1 MSLIPNGKPFYY
13 PLYPEIE
20 PCEENEEIEC
30 ELLGKKKEE
39 LSNSNNNNTSEEN
52 NNSVDV
58 LTSIFETQK
67 EKKKRTKGQK
77 NAIFDFLQKSELIE
91 KIKKEYNKDTSKNTN
106 DNNNN
111 VVGIEE
117 KINSIIKAC
126 AETLTFQTVPKGNL
140 LFRYK
145 DIGDK
150 CYFLIKGRLSI
161 LKPQELEVQMSYD
174 EYIRYLIELDRLEEL
189 NLLDIVIQKNFTVF
203 PVDNIEELRQL
214 FHSYFAIYF
223 NKILHLKKGGITLS
237 EVDYFF
243 STYNQKYSAFNT
255 EKAEIEEKFKL
266 RQRGGRYVNEWITFL
281 LGKIK
286 PSIEDILFFNSYK
299 FIMNTNSQP
308 QVVKVTIIK
317 YQLFMYLTSG
327 SFFGEIALEQNEKKR
342 NASIRVEENC
352 VVAHL
357 PCEQY
362 LQLIY
367 PNSKKSKMKDL
378 SFLCSNFFF
387 RSLSPI
393 IFEKHFYHNFKKCSM
408 LYSAN
413 VYEQGGKVRELFF
426 LKKGKIKIEF
436 TGSVINMHNMIK
448 LIIDKLEE
456 KTNLLSQSEIIELKH
471 LYLSD
476 PEIVRIKNK
485 DEIFKKDINKTQTFE
500 LFLLNNCEIIGI
512 EELFLDINFITTCT
526 VVTEKVSLMKID
538 VDNLRTIFENEKS
551 VEKSFNHLAYKKII
565 TLIKRVNY
573 LKRNMIN
580 RALFRMKKDNG
591 MIRSKSTAEIQ
602 SEIGGR
608 VRKSI
613 LTDIKSAQLKLTNEK
628 KEFYKLMNDLS
639 ANRKIA
645 INVPQVNLKKENNP
659 LRFTNSL
666 LNRNKELNSR
676 LMNVSNSSF
685 LKPKE
690 KKKTIIKIKGNYF
703 TADSIEN
710 EIQQSNQNFLIN
722 YSSSR
727 NLKKEDNNNMQN
739 NSSGTNHLTQIS
751 LVNLSQI
758 QSNEQNENEVKQSL
772 PEIKKMFFAQK
783 FNINNSNKV
792 QKNLVKVRS
801 VSQEEINVDI
811 SKKMEKNFSNDNM
824 FIAHKIK
831 QYYKAKKLL
840 GYCSIVNLE
849 NNKYGKITISKK
861 PTQRNS
867 RSNSNNHT
875 SRGAQVYNV

>member
-1 MSLIPNGKPFYY
+1 
-13 PLYPEIE
+13 
-20 PCEENEEIEC
+20 
-30 ELLGKKKEE
+30 
-39 LSNSNNNNTSEEN
+39 
-52 NNSVDV
+52 
-58 LTSIFETQK
+58 
-67 EKKKRTKGQK
+67 
-77 NAIFDFLQKSELIE
+77 
-91 KIKKEYNKDTSKNTN
+91 
-106 DNNNN
+106 
-111 VVGIEE
+111 
-117 KINSIIKAC
+117 
-126 AETLTFQTVPKGNL
+126 
-140 LFRYK
+140 
-145 DIGDK
+145 
-150 CYFLIKGRLSI
+150 
-161 LKPQELEVQMSYD
+161 
-174 EYIRYLIELDRLEEL
+174 
-189 NLLDIVIQKNFTVF
+189 
-203 PVDNIEELRQL
+203 
-214 FHSYFAIYF
+214 
-223 NKILHLKKGGITLS
+223 
-237 EVDYFF
+237 
-243 STYNQKYSAFNT
+243 
-255 EKAEIEEKFKL
+255 
-266 RQRGGRYVNEWITFL
+266 
-281 LGKIK
+281 
-286 PSIEDILFFNSYK
+286 
-299 FIMNTNSQP
+299 
-308 QVVKVTIIK
+308 
-317 YQLFMYLTSG
+317 
-327 SFFGEIALEQNEKKR
+327 
-342 NASIRVEENC
+342 
-352 VVAHL
+352 
-357 PCEQY
+357 
-362 LQLIY
+362 
-367 PNSKKSKMKDL
+367 
-378 SFLCSNFFF
+378 
-387 RSLSPI
+387 
-393 IFEKHFYHNFKKCSM
+393 M

-456 KTNLLSQSEIIELKH
+456 KTNLISQSEIIELRH

-613 LTDIKSAQLKLTNEK
+613 LTDIKSSQLKLTNEK

-645 INVPQVNLKKENNP
+645 INVPQVNLKKEKNP

-690 KKKTIIKIKGNYF
+690 KKKTIIKIKGNYL

-727 NLKKEDNNNMQN
+727 NVKKEEKIVYEKNNG
-739 NSSGTNHLTQIS
+739 SGNLVDEVKDIFVD